1 MNKHMDTLLNLPAI
15 NSHHDLRGLQHLYDS
30 VEAHVRG
37 LWALGVTADSYGGLL
52 TSILMNKLPSEIR
65 LIISREL
72 TEEKWDVE
80 KLMNREVDA
89 RERSA
94 TSRILL
100 SCCTGIE
107 HL

>member
-1 MNKHMDTLLNLPAI
+1 M
-15 NSHHDLRGLQHLYDS
+15 RGL
-30 VEAHVRG
+30 R
-37 LWALGVTADSYGGLL
+37 ALGVTADSYGGLL

-80 KLMNREVDA
+80 KLMKIVDRDVDA

-94 TSRILL
+94 ASRTSNPNSTLLLPPKDHSQGHRLLLLL
-100 SCCTGIE
+100 S
-107 HL
+107 